1 MEILCHVML
10 SYSMGGGG
18 GVEYTV
24 VLITLLYL
32 PVIYLCIFAMQWEEL
47 KANSRK

>member
-10 SYSMGGGG
+10 SYSMG